1 MLAIHSAGH
10 GDALPDDHSVFE
22 RVMTFQSHFFTAELF
37 MEVCLALVA
46 LGPWAFF
53 SKGWMVFDFVIV
65 SGESWA
71 R

>member
-1 MLAIHSAGH
+1 
-10 GDALPDDHSVFE
+10 
-22 RVMTFQSHFFTAELF
+22 MTIQSHFFTAELF